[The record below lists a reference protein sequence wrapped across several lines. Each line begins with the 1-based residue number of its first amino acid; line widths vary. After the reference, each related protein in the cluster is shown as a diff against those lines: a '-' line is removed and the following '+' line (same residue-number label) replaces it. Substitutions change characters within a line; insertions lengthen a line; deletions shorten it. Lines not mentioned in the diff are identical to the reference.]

1 MVKPYNER
9 PGGDIPDK
17 PTGDPKM
24 NLEHMPI
31 TELQKRAERLKI
43 PDYTS
48 LNKQQLIAAL
58 HEKGE

>member
-1 MVKPYNER
+1 MVKSYNER

-17 PTGDPKM
+17 ATGDAKM
-24 NLEHMPI
+24 NLENMPI
-31 TELQKRAERLKI
+31 GELQKRAEKLKI

-58 HEKGE
+58 HEKGQ